1 MFSTY
6 LRLKVHTHASARE
19 VIRALYGRMR
29 PDARF
34 RAHRDARH
42 SIIREMLTHHAAAQ
56 SIHKTITEPHHPDCP
71 AIDGFGCK
79 CEDL

>member
-6 LRLKVHTHASARE
+6 LRLRVPVWASTRD

-34 RAHRDARH
+34 RAHRAARH
-42 SIIREMLTHHAAAQ
+42 AIIREMLGHHAAAQ
-56 SIHKTITEPHHPDCP
+56 AVH
-71 AIDGFGCK
+71 ARAMR
-79 CEDL
+79 

>member
-6 LRLKVHTHASARE
+6 LRLRVHTHASARE

-34 RAHRDARH
+34 RAHRLARH
-42 SIIREMLTHHAAAQ
+42 SIIREMLAHHSKAQ
-56 SIHKTITEPHHPDCP
+56 EIYAYASN
-71 AIDGFGCK
+71 
-79 CEDL
+79 

>member
-6 LRLKVHTHASARE
+6 LRLRVHTHASVRE

-29 PDARF
+29 PESRE

-42 SIIREMLTHHAAAQ
+42 DIIREMLRHHAAAQ
-56 SIHKTITEPHHPDCP
+56 SLHAK
-71 AIDGFGCK
+71 AMR
-79 CEDL
+79 